1 MKPYIGSCLHPKTSF
16 LLPQDKLL
24 DYWRISSQG
33 REREEKVS
41 DRLWPFDEKWK
52 FFIHYLQTHTSYK
65 QTYKHSHNKRFSLRI
80 APQLSP
86 EFQDLL
92 HGRRKEAHWTP
103 SYFSQGFRCFHRSA
117 AYIVS
122 PLDYSERSTP
132 PKWLRFCV
140 WRNEEND
147 WLYFGGDVVW
157 CSNRDWQVS

>member
-1 MKPYIGSCLHPKTSF
+1 MLISEPILPFCPFSRLNYLH
-16 LLPQDKLL
+16 
-24 DYWRISSQG
+24 
-33 REREEKVS
+33 E
-41 DRLWPFDEKWK
+41 
-52 FFIHYLQTHTSYK
+52 HTSYK
-65 QTYKHSHNKRFSLRI
+65 HTNNHTTTSSRRI
-80 APQLSP
+80 VPLKSP
-86 EFQDLL
+86 EVQDLL

-157 CSNRDWQVS
+157 CSNRDWQVSYISTASTAQWKWRMMKTDMKSAGVVPSSLVHERSRKVR